1 MYSSSGLQVYVGDRV
16 VPAEQ
21 ATVSVFD
28 AGFQSGDAVWE
39 GLRVYHGTVFR
50 LAEHLHRLEHSARAL
65 RIDLPRSL
73 DEIADAVRQTLE
85 ANGLRHDC
93 HVRLMVTRGRR
104 RTSGMDPRT
113 SPPAGLLVIV
123 AESKPVPAEPAPQR
137 LRVSSI
143 RRPGP
148 QVLDP
153 GIHHANQLN
162 SILARLEVQ
171 DLGVDAALMLDTD
184 GFAAEADTANVF
196 CVTGGRVRTPA
207 PTACL
212 HGVTRA
218 IVADEARALGY
229 PVSEERLS
237 GFDLYAADEVF
248 LTGTICELVP
258 VTEIDGR
265 VIRDGTP
272 GPVYESLLA
281 AYRRR
286 VDAETRH
293 ER

>member
-1 MYSSSGLQVYVGDRV
+1 MATSLQVYVGDRLLPV
-16 VPAEQ
+16 EQ

-50 LAEHLHRLEHSARAL
+50 LPDHLRRLEQSASAL
-65 RIDLPRSL
+65 RISLPMNL
-73 DEIADAVRQTLE
+73 DGIAAAVQQTLD
-85 ANGLRHDC
+85 ANGFEHDA
-93 HVRLMVTRGRR
+93 HVRLMVTRGARA
-104 RTSGMDPRT
+104 TSGMDPRN
-113 SPPAGLLVIV
+113 SPPVGQLVIV
-123 AESKPVPAEPAPQR
+123 AESKPVPVEPAPQR
-137 LRVSSI
+137 LRASSI

-171 DLGVDAALMLDTD
+171 DLGVDAALMLDAD
-184 GFAAEADTANVF
+184 GFVAEADTANAF
-196 CVTGGRVRTPA
+196 CITGGRVRTPA

-212 HGVTRA
+212 HGITRA
-218 IVADEARALGY
+218 LVLEEARALGY

-237 GFDLYAADEVF
+237 LFDFYAADEVF

-258 VTEIDGR
+258 VVAIDGR
-265 VIRDGTP
+265 QVGDGVP
-272 GPVYESLLA
+272 GRTYKSLLA
-281 AYRRR
+281 AYRQR
-286 VDAETRH
+286 VDSETRKV
-293 ER
+293 E

>member
-1 MYSSSGLQVYVGDRV
+1 MSSSLQVYVGDRL

-21 ATVSVFD
+21 AAVSVFD

-50 LAEHLHRLEHSARAL
+50 LADHLRRLEQSARAL
-65 RIDLPRSL
+65 RISLPQSL
-73 DEIADAVRQTLE
+73 DGIAAAVRQTLD
-85 ANGLRHDC
+85 ANGLRHDA
-93 HVRLMVTRGRR
+93 HVRLMVTRGARS
-104 RTSGMDPRT
+104 TSGMDPRN
-113 SPPAGLLVIV
+113 SPPVGQLVIV
-123 AESKPVPAEPAPQR
+123 AESKPVPAEPTPQT

-143 RRPGP
+143 RRPSP

-162 SILARLEVQ
+162 SIMARLEVQ

-184 GFAAEADTANVF
+184 GFVAEADTANVF
-196 CVTGGRVRTPA
+196 CVVDGRVRTPA

-212 HGVTRA
+212 HGFTRA
-218 IVADEARALGY
+218 LVLEEARALGY

-237 GFDLYAADEVF
+237 VFDCYAADEVF

-258 VTEIDGR
+258 VVAIDGR
-265 VIRDGTP
+265 QVGDGTV
-272 GPVYESLLA
+272 GRSYKSLLA
-281 AYRRR
+281 AYRQR
-286 VDAETRH
+286 VDAETKG
-293 ER
+293 